1 MTRIYVDTE
10 TTGLDPEKCSIFQLS
25 GIIVHDGETEEFDF
39 RMKPFRGDP
48 IPPEVT
54 EITGVTQEELDT
66 YPDQDVVFKQWIAL
80 LNKYINVKDYRGRA
94 YFIGYNSDF
103 DRRFIRAWHEFN
115 GNKQMGWY
123 FFFPDLD
130 AMRLAAFYLV
140 GRTGNLPNFKLGTVY
155 KYFFGKDFEGAH
167 DSMNDIRA
175 TKELFDYL
183 AGEMLFK
190 NMNTPTTPEIKTRVK
205 KTT

>member
-1 MTRIYVDTE
+1 MVRIYIDTE
-10 TTGLDPEKCSIFQLS
+10 TTGLDPEVNSIFQLS

-48 IPPEVT
+48 ITP
-54 EITGVTQEELDT
+54 EITKITGITQEEVDN
-66 YPDQDVVFKQWIAL
+66 YPDQDVVFKQWIDL
-80 LNKYINVKDYRGRA
+80 LNKYINIKDYKGRA

-115 GNKQMGWY
+115 NNKQMGWY
-123 FFFPDLD
+123 FFFPDID
-130 AMRLAAFYLV
+130 VMRIAAFYLM
-140 GRTGNLPNFKLGTVY
+140 GATGLLPDFKLNTVY
-155 KYFFGKDFEGAH
+155 KYFFHKNFDGAH

-175 TKELFDYL
+175 TKEILDYL
-183 AGEMLFK
+183 ANDMLFK
-190 NMNTPTTPEIKTRVK
+190 KMSTIPDIKVRTK

>member
-1 MTRIYVDTE
+1 MVRIYVDTE
-10 TTGLDPEKCSIFQLS
+10 TTGLNPETCSIFQLS

-39 RMKPFRGDP
+39 RMKPFRGDVV
-48 IPPEVT
+48 PPEVT
-54 EITGVTQEELDT
+54 AITGVTQEEVET
-66 YPDQDVVFKQWIAL
+66 YPDQEVVFQQWIDL
-80 LNKYINVKDYRGRA
+80 LNKYIDIKDYAGRA

-115 GNKQMGWY
+115 NNKQMGWY
-123 FFFPDLD
+123 FFFPDID
-130 AMRLAAFYLV
+130 VMRIAAFYLIGRV
-140 GRTGNLPNFKLGTVY
+140 GTLPNFKLGTVY

-175 TKELFDYL
+175 TKEILDYL

-190 NMNTPTTPEIKTRVK
+190 NMKESPEIKVRTK
-205 KTT
+205 KIT